1 MEKIK
6 YAIFD
11 MDGTLTDTMH
21 IWDTGAGAFLMMRG
35 IVPHDFET
43 FRKRGYV
50 AGINYMIEEYNLPL
64 TYDEVM
70 AELIKILEYYYNNVA
85 TAKPG
90 VKDFLQKMQDNG
102 VKMCIASATN
112 RYLVEACLRRNGILD
127 YFSKIY
133 STHEDSKPKTDPE
146 VFYMASDFM
155 NAEGDVW
162 VFEDALYAIKT
173 AKKAGFRVLAVE
185 DYSAGEDR
193 DEIKALADYYI
204 TDYNEI
210 YNIFDLH

>member
-1 MEKIK
+1 
-6 YAIFD
+6 
-11 MDGTLTDTMH
+11 
-21 IWDTGAGAFLMMRG
+21 MMRG

-85 TAKPG
+85 AAKPG

-127 YFSKIY
+127 YFCKIY

-210 YNIFDLH
+210 YDIFDLH